1 MQRRI
6 RFSLLLGNIFHHYE
20 TSLFGWVAP
29 FLSSLLF
36 PDKSGTEALLLT
48 FAFLPLSYLSKPL
61 GAFFWGWMGDLFGRK
76 PVLVATLFGMALSTC
91 AIGCLPLIPKAWMM
105 LAICRL
111 LQGFFSAGE
120 EKGAALFLLE
130 HTTESKRVWASALYD
145 ASGIAGILLASLL
158 ASYWGGSHWRLLFW
172 FAGIT
177 AFFAA
182 FFRKNGEESPEYHPT
197 QFSWKIFWHEKFAL
211 TQIIIVSGFSY
222 ANYFLVSIFLN
233 GFLPQITDLTK
244 QDVLLL
250 NTHLLWI
257 DFILIL
263 GFGFLCR
270 WYKK

>member
-182 FFRKNGEESPEYHPT
+182 FFRKNGEESPEYHGM
-197 QFSWKIFWHEKFAL
+197 K
-211 TQIIIVSGFSY
+211 
-222 ANYFLVSIFLN
+222 N
-233 GFLPQITDLTK
+233 
-244 QDVLLL
+244 LLSRKSL
-250 NTHLLWI
+250 
-257 DFILIL
+257 
-263 GFGFLCR
+263 
-270 WYKK
+270 